1 MSNMRRSMRL
11 YTEPDPDYL
20 LAVTYIKVQSISDV
34 FSTTSKLAVT
44 TRRRNRST
52 FRTYIN
58 YYTYY
63 RTQSEAS
70 VSEKFMIE
78 YKIRVGESIGYY
90 DAFILARYRLFVPL
104 PKYYFDNSIHIIL

>member
-11 YTEPDPDYL
+11 YAKPVPDFL
-20 LAVTYIKVQSISDV
+20 RAVTYGEIESISDV
-34 FSTTSKLAVT
+34 FSTASDLAVT

-52 FRTYIN
+52 FGTYMI

-78 YKIRVGESIGYY
+78 YKITVGESIGYH
-90 DAFILARYRLFVPL
+90 DVSILARYRLFAPL